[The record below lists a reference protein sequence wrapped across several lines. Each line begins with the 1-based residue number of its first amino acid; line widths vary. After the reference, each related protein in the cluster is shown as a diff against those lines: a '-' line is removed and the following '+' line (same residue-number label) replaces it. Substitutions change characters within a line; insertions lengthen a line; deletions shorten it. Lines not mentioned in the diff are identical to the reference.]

1 MNLFVIFTRYQ
12 ANQILLSLVTS
23 FFMPNNPFNQKTNIP
38 LNKLIFKLILHF
50 LAFFVNIYKLELN
63 LHC

>member
-1 MNLFVIFTRYQ
+1 MSNNL
-12 ANQILLSLVTS
+12 
-23 FFMPNNPFNQKTNIP
+23 FNQKMNIP

-50 LAFFVNIYKLELN
+50 QAFFVNIYKLELS